1 MPGSCESTLHNSR
14 SRPEADGF
22 ASRTQEQ
29 ADTDVGF
36 VDRAKMSGLLTVLS
50 CLHRDDWPQAY
61 WDDWMRLNK
70 TRKGRQCI
78 RPEVCRTYNFGEKGS
93 SKGFYY
99 KRFLAPIRLSAAE
112 LDWSKVDLSY
122 LQQSRCAFTRPG
134 APSCLSTITAT
145 L

>member
-1 MPGSCESTLHNSR
+1 MALPVGLGSKLTL
-14 SRPEADGF
+14 
-22 ASRTQEQ
+22 
-29 ADTDVGF
+29 
-36 VDRAKMSGLLTVLS
+36 MSGVLTIFS

-122 LQQSRCAFTRPG
+122 LQQSRWPFTHL
-134 APSCLSTITAT
+134 AATSCLSTQIAT
-145 L
+145 LGWCTCSPPFAAAVDRAARSSESDSAG